1 MSTQNGRL
9 ALEPHPAPLVAP
21 HLAAR
26 ADVEDV
32 RPIAAAASASPMQL
46 DPEAEPQSR
55 LPADH
60 PAWARDVVSISQ
72 RARELFARLRPIAIR
87 IFSAWEHRVRSIFVA
102 GRRLSIDASGCYR
115 AD

>member
-1 MSTQNGRL
+1 VSAPHGRL
-9 ALEPHPAPLVAP
+9 ALEPRAAPLVAP
-21 HLAAR
+21 AV
-26 ADVEDV
+26 DVDGGRSV
-32 RPIAAAASASPMQL
+32 AAASTQPVQF
-46 DPEAEPQSR
+46 DPEAEPEPR

-102 GRRLSIDASGCYR
+102 VRRLSIDASGCYR